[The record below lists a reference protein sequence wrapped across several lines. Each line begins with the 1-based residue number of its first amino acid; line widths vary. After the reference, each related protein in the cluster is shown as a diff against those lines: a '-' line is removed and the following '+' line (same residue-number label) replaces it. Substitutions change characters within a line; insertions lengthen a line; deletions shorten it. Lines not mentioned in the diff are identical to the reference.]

1 MRVRNL
7 DVGAEER
14 PGALRPLVRPIE
26 SHVATPNDTGP
37 ELDERSEEARRLRVV
52 DEHDVAASNDAAQ
65 PLGILRRDPVV
76 VRPLG
81 STESATVTWRAVEAV
96 VNALRDREELRV
108 AGDHD
113 PIHLDSEPARIP
125 EQGPEHL
132 RDPSA
137 LRGRVHAHH
146 APVAEALPK
155 LGSRGNKRRQALL
168 ANDRLQAARV
178 ERHEL
183 HRIAR

>member
-1 MRVRNL
+1 MCGRNL
-7 DVGAEER
+7 DVGAKER

-26 SHVATPNDTGP
+26 ADVATPNDTGP
-37 ELDERSEEARRLRVV
+37 ELDQRSEETRRLRVV
-52 DEHDVAASNDAAQ
+52 NEHDVAASNDAAQ

-81 STESATVTWRAVEAV
+81 STEGATVTWRAVEAV
-96 VNALRDREELRV
+96 VYALRDREELRV

-113 PIHLDSEPARIP
+113 PIHPDPEPTRIP

-132 RDPSA
+132 CDPST
-137 LRGRVHAHH
+137 LCGRADAHH

-155 LGSRGNKRRQALL
+155 LGGRGEKRRQAIL
-168 ANDRLQAARV
+168 ANDRLHAARV
-178 ERHEL
+178 ERHDV